1 MNESQKKYHAHFDCF
16 SGAAGDMML
25 ASCLDA
31 LSSGSH
37 SLLLNMSTTRNDSS
51 TGTSADTTTRIASP
65 QELMKRIE
73 EDLKKGIPDIQNEFS
88 LTLSRVWRGGMGSI
102 AALKVDVTSV
112 YNHRPAPVP
121 APDDKAD
128 TTGHDH
134 SHNHGHDHSHD
145 HDHNSSSSAGPLRNL
160 PQIVRMLTHAS
171 PEYIPPA
178 VSKLAIQTFTELA
191 IAESYTHGTSSKN
204 NVHFHEVG
212 AIDSIVDVI
221 GTLLALHYLNIHTV
235 SCSRLPMGEGTV
247 WTDHGQL
254 PVPAFATMRL
264 MIGMKTCQGPGN
276 LSGIVTGELVTPTAA
291 ALLRVL
297 TGVADE
303 QYAKCN
309 TDGELASAS
318 ASTSTSTSTSTQIRM
333 GRPPRMT
340 PRAIGIGAGTKD
352 FVKHPNVVRLIIGD
366 EVGSDERAFSVG
378 KPGTPIEDKTMGEI
392 EHQSHEHGDG
402 GYSHEHYHHEDRGH
416 EHSHEHVEND
426 HLHEHS
432 HHNDTD
438 HEHSHEHVDSGHSHE
453 HSHGHAHEH
462 ALDNNDDSKEKEL
475 QINNHNR
482 TTPSGI
488 SQRDKWNTD
497 KLTLLQANL
506 DDITAEALSFAM
518 DTLLKNGAVD
528 AWVEP
533 IVMKKGR
540 SAHQLNCLF
549 HSKPGTDGTF
559 MEIIFRHT
567 TTLGIRIQRDIE
579 RASLHREMIHVN
591 TNYGDVNV
599 KVGKIANEIVSVK
612 AEFEDCKAISEA
624 TGVPIKR
631 VADSAV
637 HMALC
642 KMDARTV

>member
-1 MNESQKKYHAHFDCF
+1 
-16 SGAAGDMML
+16 
-25 ASCLDA
+25 
-31 LSSGSH
+31 
-37 SLLLNMSTTRNDSS
+37 
-51 TGTSADTTTRIASP
+51 
-65 QELMKRIE
+65 MKRIE
-73 EDLKKGIPDIQNEFS
+73 QDLKKGIPDIQNEFS
-88 LTLSRVWRGGMGSI
+88 LKLSRVWRGGMGSI
-102 AALKVDVTSV
+102 AALKVDVISV

-121 APDDKAD
+121 VPDNKADDDKADAD

-134 SHNHGHDHSHD
+134 SHSHSHSHD
-145 HDHNSSSSAGPLRNL
+145 HNHSHEHSHNSSSSAGPLRNL
-160 PQIVRMLTHAS
+160 PQIVHMLTHAS

-303 QYAKCN
+303 QHDKCN
-309 TDGELASAS
+309 TDAELASK
-318 ASTSTSTSTSTQIRM
+318 STPIRM
-333 GRPPRMT
+333 GRPPIMT

-366 EVGSDERAFSVG
+366 EVGSDERAFVVG
-378 KPGTPIEDKTMGEI
+378 KPGIPLEDETMGKF
-392 EHQSHEHGDG
+392 EHHSHEHTDSGH
-402 GYSHEHYHHEDRGH
+402 SHEHSHHEDRGH
-416 EHSHEHVEND
+416 ELSHHNDTDHEHSHEHLDSGDSHDHSHHEDRGHRSHERVEHD

-438 HEHSHEHVDSGHSHE
+438 HDHSHEHVDNGHSHE
-453 HSHGHAHEH
+453 QSHEQSHGHSHEQSH
-462 ALDNNDDSKEKEL
+462 EQSHGDDDDSKERKL
-475 QINNHNR
+475 QINDQNR
-482 TTPSGI
+482 TTPI
-488 SQRDKWNTD
+488 DIDTAQADKWKID

-518 DTLLKNGAVD
+518 DILFKNGAVD

-549 HSKPGTDGTF
+549 HSKPGTDGIF

-579 RASLHREMIHVN
+579 RASLHRKMVHVN
-591 TNYGDVNV
+591 TIYGAVNV
-599 KVGKIANEIVSVK
+599 KVGKIADEVVSVK
-612 AEFEDCKAISEA
+612 AEFEDCKAISES
-624 TGVPIKR
+624 TGAPLKR

-637 HMALC
+637 HMAMC
-642 KMDARTV
+642 KMDG